1 MYIIKNGRIHVG
13 DGTVME
19 KGDILIDGTKIQ
31 KVAPVIECEEA
42 DVIDAS
48 GKEVFP
54 GFIDPQSSIGAMG
67 IPGRTMDTDETSS
80 LVTPELS
87 IKYSIDPDELNAQEF
102 YKSGITTVGCTP
114 GNYNLF
120 SGQVAAVKT
129 APQKM
134 QTRLLKEH
142 AALKGSV
149 EAGVKQ
155 VFGGRKQSPMTRMA
169 TISLFKKTIDDARRA
184 KEKSRAQKVLCDVL
198 DQKTMSLFVAAETK
212 GEIDSLLYILKDEA
226 VNKVLVDGFCFGD
239 CMEEMKA
246 QNVGLILGNVNM
258 MSQIA
263 KHGMKM
269 DKLVELADNGNLIAF
284 TNTFN
289 GRSEGR
295 EIFIWSAIEAYRA
308 GVDAEKVVEM
318 MTLSPAKMLGIEDR
332 VGTIEEGKDA
342 DISIF
347 SAHPVTTYA
356 AKVERSIVN
365 GEVIL

>member
-1 MYIIKNGRIHVG
+1 MLIIKNGRLHIG
-13 DGTVME
+13 DGTVIE
-19 KGDILIDGTKIQ
+19 KGDILINGTKIEQ
-31 KVAPVIECEEA
+31 VAPEIVCEEA
-42 DVIDAS
+42 EVIDAS

-67 IPGRTMDTDETSS
+67 IPGRNMDTDETSS
-80 LVTPELS
+80 LVTPELN

-102 YKSGITTVGCTP
+102 YKSGVTTVGCTP

-120 SGQVAAVKT
+120 GGQVVAVKT

-134 QTRLLKEH
+134 KDRILKEH
-142 AALKGSV
+142 AALKASV
-149 EAGVKQ
+149 EAGVKS
-155 VFGGRKQSPMTRMA
+155 VFGGRKQMPMTRMA
-169 TISLFKKTIDDARRA
+169 TFDQFRKTIDAARRA
-184 KEKSRAQKVLCDVL
+184 TEKSRAQEVLCDVF
-198 DQKTMSLFVAAETK
+198 DKNAMSLFVAAETK
-212 GEIDSLLYILKDEA
+212 GEIDTLLYLLKEEK

-239 CMEEMKA
+239 CVEEMKA

-263 KHGMKM
+263 KHDMKLE
-269 DKLVELADNGNLIAF
+269 KLAELAEHGNLIAF
-284 TNTFN
+284 TNTYN

-332 VGTIEEGKDA
+332 VGTIEAGKDA
-342 DISIF
+342 DLSIF
-347 SAHPVTTYA
+347 SGHPVTTYA